1 MEDDIFGEHE
11 KAIEAYY
18 YMLDRLGKWNGR
30 PITKYDQPLYQA
42 CSIVFKTLK
51 EYYRVK
57 E

>member
-11 KAIEAYY
+11 RAIEAYY